1 MTIRAIILAAV
12 IFTASPAAASA
23 IPEERVPGRTP
34 RLQQI
39 TELLRPHLQ
48 IVTQTG
54 KFFCLRLLPTNGD
67 EAIVVVRQASTIPYA
82 EKLLAAAGLKGSV
95 ELRSRNRWEQE
106 MSRLAAAVT
115 AEVPEEFRPAIKNIG
130 LWFPFHF
137 YECIKVSMELP
148 LLGMVP
154 PDMREWAE
162 GEIIRYG
169 FDRVS
174 WYYMP
179 LVTLD

>member
-1 MTIRAIILAAV
+1 
-12 IFTASPAAASA
+12 
-23 IPEERVPGRTP
+23 
-34 RLQQI
+34 
-39 TELLRPHLQ
+39 
-48 IVTQTG
+48 
-54 KFFCLRLLPTNGD
+54 
-67 EAIVVVRQASTIPYA
+67 
-82 EKLLAAAGLKGSV
+82 
-95 ELRSRNRWEQE
+95 
-106 MSRLAAAVT
+106 
-115 AEVPEEFRPAIKNIG
+115 
-130 LWFPFHF
+130 
-137 YECIKVSMELP
+137 MELP